1 MKMKESHFKFLLLVL
16 SLSFIVSGTFPGE
29 ERISH
34 IRYEIWVELDDQTK
48 MLHGKED
55 ITWFNKTQDEVQDMW
70 FHLYYNA
77 FKNEESTVIQ
87 ESKEETLGVLGIK
100 VKEGEWGW
108 VDVTSIKLAD
118 GRDLKPTMEFIT
130 QDEPVHPDDQT
141 VMRVRFPEP
150 VKPGEEVS
158 IQLEFQSKIP
168 RGILRTG
175 YYKNSYFLAQ
185 WFPKPGVYEEGK
197 GWNCHE
203 YHLSSEFYAD
213 FAEFTVHITVPEG
226 FVVGASGKQIKE
238 VPDKE
243 KKTVTHT
250 YYQDNIHDFAWTA
263 DPDFIEVE
271 RDFIG
276 DEEVTPEEYAEVAR
290 ILQLPV
296 EEVKLPNVRMTLLI
310 GPEHKGQIDRH
321 FKALRMAIK
330 YYGLWYGPYPYETV
344 TMVDPPFRT
353 GSGGMEYP
361 TFFTAGTGVLTSK
374 KVLSPEGVIIH
385 EFGHG
390 YWYGLV
396 ANNEFEEAWLDEGIN
411 TYSTGKVTSKA
422 YGKGVMSGSF
432 KGIPLAWFLKLPEA
446 YDYELNRAVA
456 IHIVEFD
463 PITTYSW
470 KFYNR
475 GSYGLNVYMRAS
487 TCLDTLERLVGEEAM
502 LRIMRTFH
510 MRFRYK
516 HPHTQDFV
524 DVVNE
529 VTGRDLTWFFEE
541 LFFGTLNFDYG
552 VSSLSSAEKKKFVR
566 GVFDID
572 EKKEEYTQKKVDEME
587 EIERRDQK
595 LYITQVAVR
604 RFGEARVRG
613 DVFLK
618 LKVVFEDDS
627 EEVRYWKGQERWKKF
642 IFEKADKAKY
652 AQIDPEYIW
661 LIDSNLTNNSIR
673 MKPKRSGILRCTTQF
688 LFLIQ
693 NYLQCI
699 ASFI

>member
-1 MKMKESHFKFLLLVL
+1 MKKRKSCFKFLLFVL
-16 SLSFIVSGTFPGE
+16 SLSFMVTGALPEE
-29 ERISH
+29 ERISN
-34 IRYEIWVELDDQTK
+34 IRYEIRVELDDQAK
-48 MLHGKED
+48 MLHGREN

-77 FKNEESTVIQ
+77 FKNERSTVIQ

-100 VKEGEWGW
+100 VKKGEWGW

-130 QDEPVHPDDQT
+130 QDEPVHPGDQT

-158 IQLEFQSKIP
+158 IQLEFRSKIP

-175 YYKNSYFLAQ
+175 YYQNSYFLSQ

-213 FAEFTVHITVPEG
+213 FAVFTVHITVPEN

-238 VPDKE
+238 IPDKE
-243 KKTVTHT
+243 SKTVTYT
-250 YYQDNIHDFAWTA
+250 YYQENIHDFAWTA
-263 DPDFIEVE
+263 DPDFIKVE
-271 RDFIG
+271 RDFVA
-276 DEEVTPEEYAEVAR
+276 DEVVTPEEYAEVAR
-290 ILQLPV
+290 ILQLPL
-296 EEVKLPNVRMTLLI
+296 EEVKLPNVKMILLI
-310 GPEHKGQIDRH
+310 EPEHKGQIDRH
-321 FKALRMAIK
+321 FKALKMAIK

-361 TFFTAGTGVLTSK
+361 TLFTAGTGVLRSK

-390 YWYGLV
+390 YWYGLN
-396 ANNEFEEAWLDEGIN
+396 ANNEFEEAWLDEGLN
-411 TYSTGKVTSKA
+411 TYSTGKVVAKA

-432 KGIPLAWFLKLPEA
+432 KGIPLAWFLKFPEG
-446 YDYELNRAVA
+446 YDYESDRAVA

-487 TCLDTLERLVGEEAM
+487 TCLNTLERLVGEEM
-502 LRIMRTFH
+502 WLRILRTFH

-516 HPHTQDFV
+516 HPHTQDFI
-524 DVVNE
+524 DIVNE
-529 VTGRDLTWFFEE
+529 VTGRDFTWFFEE
-541 LFFGTLNFDYG
+541 LFFSTLDFDYG
-552 VSSLSSAEKKKFVR
+552 VCSLTSTEKKKFVR

-572 EKKEEYTQKKVDEME
+572 GKKEELSEKKVDEME
-587 EIERRDQK
+587 EKERQDKK
-595 LYITQVAVR
+595 LYITEVAVR

-613 DVFLK
+613 DAVVK
-618 LKVVFEDDS
+618 LKVVFEDNS
-627 EEVRYWKGQERWKKF
+627 EEVKYWKGQERWKKF
-642 IFEKADKAKY
+642 RFEKPVKPRY
-652 AQIDPEYIW
+652 AQIDPENIW
-661 LIDSNLTNNSIR
+661 LIDSSLTNNSIR
-673 MKPKRSGILRCTTQF
+673 TKPKRSGVLKLTTQF

-693 NYLQCI
+693 NYLQ
-699 ASFI
+699 FIGSLI

>member
-1 MKMKESHFKFLLLVL
+1 MKKKKSCLKFLFFVL
-16 SLSFIVSGTFPGE
+16 SLSFIVTGVLPEE
-29 ERISH
+29 ERISN
-34 IRYEIWVELDDQTK
+34 IRYEIWVELDDQAK
-48 MLHGKED
+48 MLHGREN
-55 ITWFNKTQDEVQDMW
+55 IIWFNKTQDEVKDMW

-77 FKNEESTVIQ
+77 FKNERSTVIQ
-87 ESKEETLGVLGIK
+87 ESKEETLGVLGIE
-100 VKEGEWGW
+100 VKKGEWGW
-108 VDVTSIKLAD
+108 VDIRSIKLAD
-118 GRDLKPTMEFIT
+118 GRDLKPTLEFIT
-130 QDEPVHPDDQT
+130 QDEPVHPGDQT

-175 YYKNSYFLAQ
+175 YYQDSYFLAQ

-213 FAEFTVHITVPEG
+213 FAEFTVHITVPED

-243 KKTVTHT
+243 KKTVTYT
-250 YYQDNIHDFAWTA
+250 YYQENIHDFAWTA
-263 DPDFIEVE
+263 DPDFIKEE
-271 RDFIG
+271 RDFVA
-276 DEEVTPEEYAEVAR
+276 DEEVTQEEYAEIAR
-290 ILQLPV
+290 ILQLPL
-296 EEVKLPNVRMTLLI
+296 EEVKLPDVKMILLI

-390 YWYGLV
+390 YWFGLN

-411 TYSTGKVTSKA
+411 TYSTGKVTTKA
-422 YGKGVMSGSF
+422 YGKGVIPMSF
-432 KGIPLAWFLKLPEA
+432 KGIPLSWFLKLPEY
-446 YDYELNRAVA
+446 YDYESDRALA
-456 IHIVEFD
+456 IHVVEFD
-463 PITTYSW
+463 PITAFSW
-470 KFYNR
+470 RFYN
-475 GSYGLNVYMRAS
+475 GGTYALNVYMRAS
-487 TCLDTLERLVGEEAM
+487 TCLNTLEGFVGEEMM
-502 LRIMRTFH
+502 LRILRTFH

-516 HPHTQDFV
+516 HPHTQDFI

-529 VTGRDLTWFFEE
+529 ITGRDLTWFFEE
-541 LFFGTLNFDYG
+541 LFFSTLNFDYG
-552 VSSLSSAEKKKFVR
+552 IGSLASTEKKKFVR

-572 EKKEEYTQKKVDEME
+572 GEKEEYTRKKVNEME
-587 EIERRDQK
+587 EKELRDK
-595 LYITQVAVR
+595 KFYLTEVRVR
-604 RFGEARVRG
+604 RFGEARVHG
-613 DVFLK
+613 DAFVK
-618 LKVVFEDDS
+618 LKVVFEDGS

-642 IFEKADKAKY
+642 IFEKAAKAKS

-661 LIDSNLTNNSIR
+661 LIDSNLSNNSIR
-673 MKPKRSGILRCTTQF
+673 LKPKKSGILKLTTQF

>member
-1 MKMKESHFKFLLLVL
+1 MKKRKSCFKFLLFVL
-16 SLSFIVSGTFPGE
+16 SLSFMVTGALPEE
-29 ERISH
+29 ERISN
-34 IRYEIWVELDDQTK
+34 IRYEIRVELDDQAK
-48 MLHGKED
+48 MLHGREN

-77 FKNEESTVIQ
+77 FKNERSTVIQ

-100 VKEGEWGW
+100 VKKGEWGW

-130 QDEPVHPDDQT
+130 QDEPVHPGDQT

-150 VKPGEEVS
+150 VKPDEEVS
-158 IQLEFQSKIP
+158 IQLEFRSKIP

-175 YYKNSYFLAQ
+175 YYQNSYFLSQ

-213 FAEFTVHITVPEG
+213 FAVFTVHITVPEN

-238 VPDKE
+238 IPDKE
-243 KKTVTHT
+243 SKTVTYT
-250 YYQDNIHDFAWTA
+250 YYQENIHDFAWTA
-263 DPDFIEVE
+263 DPDFIKVE
-271 RDFIG
+271 RDFVA
-276 DEEVTPEEYAEVAR
+276 DEVVTPEEYAEVAR
-290 ILQLPV
+290 ILQLPL
-296 EEVKLPNVRMTLLI
+296 EEVKLPNVKMILLI
-310 GPEHKGQIDRH
+310 EPEHKGQIDRH
-321 FKALRMAIK
+321 FKALKMAIK

-361 TFFTAGTGVLTSK
+361 TLFTAGTGVLRSK

-390 YWYGLV
+390 YWYGLN
-396 ANNEFEEAWLDEGIN
+396 ANNEFEEAWLDEGLN
-411 TYSTGKVTSKA
+411 TYSTGKVVAKA

-432 KGIPLAWFLKLPEA
+432 KGIPLAWFLKFPEG
-446 YDYELNRAVA
+446 YDYESDRAVA

-487 TCLDTLERLVGEEAM
+487 TCLNTLERLVGEEM
-502 LRIMRTFH
+502 WLRILRTFH

-516 HPHTQDFV
+516 HPHTQDFI
-524 DVVNE
+524 DIVNE
-529 VTGRDLTWFFEE
+529 VTGRDFTWFFEE
-541 LFFGTLNFDYG
+541 LFFSTLDFDYG
-552 VSSLSSAEKKKFVR
+552 VCSLTSTEKKKFVR

-572 EKKEEYTQKKVDEME
+572 GKKEELSEKKVDEME
-587 EIERRDQK
+587 EKERQDKK
-595 LYITQVAVR
+595 LYITEVAVR

-613 DVFLK
+613 DAVVK
-618 LKVVFEDDS
+618 LKVVFEDNS
-627 EEVRYWKGQERWKKF
+627 EEVKYWKGQERWKKF
-642 IFEKADKAKY
+642 RFEKPVKPRY
-652 AQIDPEYIW
+652 AQIDPENIW
-661 LIDSNLTNNSIR
+661 LIDSSLTNNSIR
-673 MKPKRSGILRCTTQF
+673 TKPKRSGVLKLTTQF

-693 NYLQCI
+693 NYLQ
-699 ASFI
+699 FIGSLI